1 MADFNKIFDN
11 IKDQVGAEAQTDL
24 KEFSDQGKQ
33 DAQAFLDQSRD
44 RLEKWM
50 QLLADKQ
57 IDEDEFGWL
66 VESQKAAAQMAALR
80 KANAESMQIEQFR
93 DSVLQ
98 IIVKTAVPALSQ
110 RHDFFSSW
118 NIRGRL
124 VSCFPEDHPHP
135 GKNQGGAEQGG
146 DGKSLTA

>member
-33 DAQAFLDQSRD
+33 DAQAFLDQSRE

-66 VESQKAAAQMAALR
+66 VESQKAAAQMAALQ
-80 KANAESMQIEQFR
+80 KANAGNMQIEQFR
-93 DSVLQ
+93 DSVFQ
-98 IIVKTAVPALSQ
+98 IIVKTAVPAL
-110 RHDFFSSW
+110 
-118 NIRGRL
+118 I
-124 VSCFPEDHPHP
+124 
-135 GKNQGGAEQGG
+135 A
-146 DGKSLTA
+146 AAA

>member
-1 MADFNKIFDN
+1 MADFNKIFND
-11 IKDQVGAEAQTDL
+11 IKDQVGTEAQTDL

-33 DAQAFLDQSRD
+33 DAEAFLDQSRD

-66 VESQKAAAQMAALR
+66 VESQKGAAEMAALQ
-80 KANAESMQIEQFR
+80 KANAGTMKIEQFR

-98 IIVKTAVPALSQ
+98 TIVTTAVPA
-110 RHDFFSSW
+110 
-118 NIRGRL
+118 IIAA
-124 VSCFPEDHPHP
+124 V
-135 GKNQGGAEQGG
+135 
-146 DGKSLTA
+146 

>member
-11 IKDQVGAEAQTDL
+11 IKDQVGAEAQTGL

-33 DAQAFLDQSRD
+33 DAQAFLDQSRG

-57 IDEDEFGWL
+57 IDEDEFAWL
-66 VESQKAAAQMAALR
+66 VESQKAAAQMEALR
-80 KANAESMQIEQFR
+80 KANAGTMKIEQFR

-98 IIVKTAVPALSQ
+98 IVVKTA
-110 RHDFFSSW
+110 
-118 NIRGRL
+118 I
-124 VSCFPEDHPHP
+124 
-135 GKNQGGAEQGG
+135 
-146 DGKSLTA
+146 TAAIAAA

>member
-1 MADFNKIFDN
+1 MADFNKVLND
-11 IKDQVGAEAQTDL
+11 IKDQVGAEAETDL

-33 DAQAFLDQSRD
+33 DAEAFLDQSRT

-66 VESQKAAAQMAALR
+66 VESQKAAAEMAALQ
-80 KANAESMQIEQFR
+80 KANAGTMQIEQFR

-98 IIVKTAVPALSQ
+98 TIVKTAIPA
-110 RHDFFSSW
+110 
-118 NIRGRL
+118 II
-124 VSCFPEDHPHP
+124 
-135 GKNQGGAEQGG
+135 A
-146 DGKSLTA
+146 AA

>member
-11 IKDQVGAEAQTDL
+11 IKDQVGAQAQTGL

-33 DAQAFLDQSRD
+33 DAQAFLDQSRG

-57 IDEDEFGWL
+57 IDQDEFAWL
-66 VESQKAAAQMAALR
+66 VESQKAAAQMEALR
-80 KANAESMQIEQFR
+80 KANAGTMKIEQFR

-98 IIVKTAVPALSQ
+98 IVVKTA
-110 RHDFFSSW
+110 
-118 NIRGRL
+118 I
-124 VSCFPEDHPHP
+124 
-135 GKNQGGAEQGG
+135 
-146 DGKSLTA
+146 TAAIAAA

>member
-24 KEFSDQGKQ
+24 KQFSDQGKQ

-66 VESQKAAAQMAALR
+66 VESQKAVAQMAALQ
-80 KANAESMQIEQFR
+80 KANAGNMQIEQFR

-98 IIVKTAVPALSQ
+98 IIVTTAVPAL
-110 RHDFFSSW
+110 
-118 NIRGRL
+118 I
-124 VSCFPEDHPHP
+124 
-135 GKNQGGAEQGG
+135 A
-146 DGKSLTA
+146 AA